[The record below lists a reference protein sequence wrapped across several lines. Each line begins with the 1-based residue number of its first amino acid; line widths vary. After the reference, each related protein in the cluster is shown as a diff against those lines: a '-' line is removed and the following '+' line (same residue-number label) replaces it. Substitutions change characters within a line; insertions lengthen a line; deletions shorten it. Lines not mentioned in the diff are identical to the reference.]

1 MLKIVNMNNG
11 VRLVLTPHMDDEVIG
26 MGGTIA
32 VLVKSGYQVV
42 VVYLTDGAAAYRGNV
57 PSERQQYFLK
67 RKSET
72 EEALGILGCAS
83 DRLVF
88 LRFPDAKLAEFVPLA
103 VDEVVDLIL
112 STGANVIY
120 APHPGEYH
128 PDHRAANKIARL
140 AAWNAMFLHGHRI
153 EYLYE
158 YEVWPPMQSFTDV
171 VDITDYVELKRRAL
185 EVYAKGSQRYLRPDA
200 LLALNRYRGFWTDT
214 RGYDGYAEVFNAV
227 PAWAL
232 RKEPPV

>member
-1 MLKIVNMNNG
+1 VLLKIVNMNNG

-32 VLVKSGYQVV
+32 YLVKSGYQVV

-153 EYLYE
+153 EYL
-158 YEVWPPMQSFTDV
+158 WMPS
-171 VDITDYVELKRRAL
+171 
-185 EVYAKGSQRYLRPDA
+185 
-200 LLALNRYRGFWTDT
+200 
-214 RGYDGYAEVFNAV
+214 
-227 PAWAL
+227 
-232 RKEPPV
+232 

>member
-1 MLKIVNMNNG
+1 MVNMNKG
-11 VRLVLTPHMDDEVIG
+11 VRLVLAPHMDSEIIG

-32 VLVKSGYQVV
+32 ILVKSGHQVV
-42 VVYLTDGAAAYRGNV
+42 VVYLADGAAAYEGRVLQGF
-57 PSERQQYFLK
+57 ERQQFSLR
-67 RKSET
+67 RKSEAK
-72 EEALGILGCAS
+72 EALGILGCTS

-88 LRFPDAKLAEFVPLA
+88 LDLPDARLAEYVPQA
-103 VDEVVDLIL
+103 VDKVVDLIL

-128 PDHRAANKIARL
+128 PDNRATNKMARL
-140 AAWNAMFLHGHRI
+140 AAWNAMFLHGHKI

-185 EVYAKGSQRYLRPDA
+185 EVYAKRSQRYLRPDA

-214 RGYDGYAEVFNAV
+214 RGYDGYAEVFNAI
-227 PAWAL
+227 PAWTL